1 MRLREV
7 GGTQEDGV
15 WVWAERSRLAV
26 QGEGR
31 GRGSAAS
38 IGGELTEEMSV
49 RREEE
54 QRWWMDGRSR
64 RRQVLGSVS
73 GQWRVGV
80 GALGCSA
87 SAGQE

>member
-49 RREEE
+49 EEGGGAE
-54 QRWWMDGRSR
+54 VVDGWEVQEETGVRLSVRS
-64 RRQVLGSVS
+64 VES
-73 GQWRVGV
+73 GC
-80 GALGCSA
+80 GCI
-87 SAGQE
+87 GM